1 MSVGLPFALL
11 FLFSI
16 VGPSIGHVEWAMN
29 GSWTDASSAV
39 EIVRQYVG
47 GYLSPASVECVQ
59 LKFHVSQSVMCQAN
73 IYFNL
78 LFRRRFFTPILPQ
91 QPLR

>member
-16 VGPSIGHVEWAMN
+16 VGQSVGHVEPAQN
-29 GSWTDASSAV
+29 GSWTDASLAV
-39 EIVRQYVG
+39 ETVRQYVG

-59 LKFHVSQSVMCQAN
+59 LKFHQFQDE
-73 IYFNL
+73 
-78 LFRRRFFTPILPQ
+78 
-91 QPLR
+91 